1 MATAA
6 EAFEFERRVAAI
18 YRMLGADVQHDIA
31 LAGNQI
37 DVLLN
42 EQTEAGTAIRSAV
55 ECKYHARAVGVDI
68 VNAFAALVTLL
79 KSRNLIERGII
90 VAKSGFTR
98 NARAAAEQFGIDL
111 IEAADLEQRVAGR
124 ETEIKATSSEL
135 DLQQTV
141 SVERLPIR
149 AFVVMPFA
157 AEFNDIY
164 MLGIRE
170 VAEELGLVA
179 ERADEI
185 HHNDS
190 IPDVIRHRINRADV
204 VIAETSTHNPN
215 VYYEVGLAH
224 GVGKPTILLCKDAG
238 AIPFDLAAINHIVY
252 SSITDLRELLA
263 QRLRSTLP
271 QKDG

>member
-1 MATAA
+1 VATAA